1 MTSFICLIC
10 HVGHSLA
17 TDTLIQ
23 LLLHL
28 NSLVIKTIEV
38 ERESLRLQVK
48 RKDNHNS
55 YNKLLIVINNN
66 NGSLCGHIVI

>member
-1 MTSFICLIC
+1 MCGFLECKSIMTSFIRLIC

-23 LLLHL
+23 LLLL
-28 NSLVIKTIEV
+28 LYSLVIKTIEV

-48 RKDNHNS
+48 RKDYHNS
-55 YNKLLIVINNN
+55 YNKY
-66 NGSLCGHIVI
+66 